1 MNFDREATPPGMSG
15 GPPAHGRR
23 AAPRAVG
30 RRATRKIRSTRR
42 SPNLRMVFA
51 SLAAGLLAAPY
62 LIPANADTIPPAAS
76 DPAPSAEPQTVSAAG
91 PSATLSA
98 IERDAYTVTAFVPND
113 YHPYSRTAS
122 TFVNDPNSPIQWPFI
137 RGVPIVSGFGPRAAP
152 CDICSTF
159 HKALDF
165 APGAGTPI
173 QAIADGVVSTVNSI
187 SWELGVHVKIDHM
200 VDGQKVSSL
209 YAHMQEGTLAVGLG
223 EAVTVGHIIGRVGN
237 TGLSMGPH
245 LHFEIL
251 LDGTQPTDPYAWLTA
266 RVGS

>member
-1 MNFDREATPPGMSG
+1 
-15 GPPAHGRR
+15 
-23 AAPRAVG
+23 
-30 RRATRKIRSTRR
+30 
-42 SPNLRMVFA
+42 MVFA
-51 SLAAGLLAAPY
+51 ALAAGLLAAPY
-62 LIPANADTIPPAAS
+62 LIPANATTIPAVGS
-76 DPAPSAEPQTVSAAG
+76 DPVPAAEPQLVSAAG
-91 PSATLSA
+91 PDAVLPA

-113 YHPYSRTAS
+113 YFPYSRTAN
-122 TFVNDPNSPIQWPFI
+122 TFVNDPNSPIQWPFTQ
-137 RGVPIVSGFGPRAAP
+137 GVPIVSGFGPRAAP

-173 QAIADGVVSTVNSI
+173 QAIADGVVSAVNSI
-187 SWELGVHVKIDHM
+187 SWELGVHIKIDHV

-209 YAHMQEGTLAVGLG
+209 YAHMQEGTEAVALG
-223 EAVTVGHIIGRVGN
+223 EAVTVGQVIGRVGN

-251 LDGTQPTDPYAWLTA
+251 LEGTHPTDPYAWLTA